1 MCVCTIKNYN
11 NIGKQSGATLKN
23 KWGLL
28 GKVYFMLQHFCFKH
42 RPPPPPNPTSKK
54 KKEKRMKQSCQE
66 KQRTAQAE
74 GAVVVKAQ
82 RPASDWCVR
91 NNERS
96 VPVAW
101 NRASK
106 GTVAGKEVEN

>member
-1 MCVCTIKNYN
+1 M
-11 NIGKQSGATLKN
+11 GALRE
-23 KWGLL
+23 GLFYAATFL
-28 GKVYFMLQHFCFKH
+28 FQTS
-42 RPPPPPNPTSKK
+42 PPTAAQPDIKK

>member
-1 MCVCTIKNYN
+1 M
-11 NIGKQSGATLKN
+11 GALRE
-23 KWGLL
+23 GLFYAATFL
-28 GKVYFMLQHFCFKH
+28 FPT
-42 RPPPPPNPTSKK
+42 PPTKLAPK
-54 KKEKRMKQSCQE
+54 KKERMKQPCQE